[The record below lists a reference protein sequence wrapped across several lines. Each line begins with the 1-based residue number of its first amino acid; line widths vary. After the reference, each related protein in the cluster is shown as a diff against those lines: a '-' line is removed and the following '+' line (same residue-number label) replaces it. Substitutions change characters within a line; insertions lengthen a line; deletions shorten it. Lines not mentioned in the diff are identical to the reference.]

1 MKRIIFGLYFIAAS
15 AIAANAPVLEHLYV
29 PNGFDQNDVAE
40 VVVTGYLPTPCYKP
54 VNSRFKIQG
63 DKIYIELT
71 GNNIEVSALK
81 KAERDKNI
89 ILRLFN
95 PSQKLS
101 ENNRLKIN
109 FPHNSVSITNLKETA
124 FLGNLKISDNSY
136 ILPGLKNAEILTL
149 KITI

>member
-1 MKRIIFGLYFIAAS
+1 M
-15 AIAANAPVLEHLYV
+15 
-29 PNGFDQNDVAE
+29 
-40 VVVTGYLPTPCYKP
+40 
-54 VNSRFKIQG
+54 
-63 DKIYIELT
+63 
-71 GNNIEVSALK
+71 K

-136 ILPGLKNAEILTL
+136 ILPDLKNAEILTL